1 MKFNRF
7 LDDIFS
13 QKSKVKALRYLTNHD
28 EAFSVRELSRNIGV
42 TEPNLSL
49 VLKELE
55 KVGVLVSKKYGT
67 SLVFRLNRGHYLV
80 DDLLVPVFKKERQSL
95 DDFSKFIVPKVKT
108 PYLSIVLFGST
119 ARGTEHFGSDLDLL
133 LVIKSEKSKNVAE
146 LELIEIGLAVIK
158 KFGNSLSPIVMTKSE
173 FSLKYKKK
181 DKLVRNIVKE
191 GRILA
196 GDIFSEIL

>member
-133 LVIKSEKSKNVAE
+133 LLIKSEKSKNAAE